1 MMLTSQNELRGPMA
15 KIQVRNFPDD
25 IFMRVEAAAARAERS
40 IEAECRLALTEKYKP
55 VQEESLTH
63 RQRWRKD
70 VAARLAFVFE
80 RLRSDGFFAWSEP
93 SDVAHIARRA
103 GEASPALLF
112 DCLDGLD
119 DLPFDLADRLS
130 LSFGFSQSWLLSGE
144 KTPFPAHNIGSSY
157 HDFFS
162 QPEEGKF
169 SWELYRVTGGRHEGE
184 LTCLKSDNKNGN
196 KILGYV
202 NEHFVL
208 ADGMGSG
215 GRGNLECFIR
225 FLKENWPALS
235 SYTTTWVYEAG
246 DKGTDLGQHHPVF
259 YQRLMSRSPAK
270 WLVDMFEGRCP
281 GDWLKE
287 FGYELKGLKG
297 IPYGKLKEKGDS

>member
-1 MMLTSQNELRGPMA
+1 MA

-25 IFMRVEAAAARAERS
+25 IFMRIEAAAARAERS
-40 IEAECRLALTEKYKP
+40 IEAECRLALKQKYKP
-55 VQEESLTH
+55 AQEESLTH

-80 RLRSDGFFAWSEP
+80 RLRSDGFFAWNEP

-119 DLPFDLADRLS
+119 DLTFDLADRLS
-130 LSFGFSQSWLLSGE
+130 LSFGFNQSWLLSGE

-184 LTCLKSDNKNGN
+184 LICLKNDNKNGN
-196 KILGYV
+196 KTLGYV

-208 ADGMGSG
+208 SDGMGGG
-215 GRGNLECFIR
+215 GRGNLEYFIR
-225 FLKENWPALS
+225 FLKENWPELS
-235 SYTTTWVYEAG
+235 SYITTWVYEAA

-259 YQRLMSRSPAK
+259 YQRLMSRSQGK
-270 WLVDMFEGRCP
+270 WLIDMFEGRRP

-287 FGYELKGLKG
+287 FDYELNDIKK
-297 IPYGKLKEKGDS
+297 IPYGRNDEKVAG